1 LLFVLKLARSLHYI
15 TVFDRFLEVVMKKER
30 KERLWI
36 ESESGIEKC
45 LSEKFTDIEILS
57 VEVEYD
63 DDGHHARKN
72 FLVSF
77 LADKI
82 GENIAEKFRL
92 LCESLNNEGQNIMGE
107 LEYEFA
113 CDFDRDGQPIYT
125 DELFQKVSEELKKRR
140 LL

>member
-1 LLFVLKLARSLHYI
+1 
-15 TVFDRFLEVVMKKER
+15 MKKER

-57 VEVEYD
+57 VKVEYD

-72 FLVSF
+72 FLVTF

-82 GENIAEKFRL
+82 GEDIAEKFRL

-107 LEYEFA
+107 LEYELAEEFNK
-113 CDFDRDGQPIYT
+113 DGTPVYT
-125 DELFQKVSEELKKRR
+125 ETLYHRVCEELKKRR
-140 LL
+140 VL